1 MAKTRRLSFQ
11 IEGIPV
17 EVEKDRRAGAYV
29 TYVPSLG
36 NLSTF
41 GETLEQA
48 VEHTRDLLL
57 TYIVSMDD
65 DGLPLPFSKA
75 EIRRLRRAL
84 RRPIL
89 AETA

>member
-1 MAKTRRLSFQ
+1 MKNRRLQIQ

-17 EVEKDRRAGAYV
+17 EVERDRRSKLYV

-36 NLSTF
+36 NISMF
-41 GETLEQA
+41 GEALEAAIEQ
-48 VEHTRDLLL
+48 TRDMIL
-57 TYIVSMDD
+57 TYIISMDD
-65 DGLPLPFSKA
+65 DGLPLPFSKP
-75 EIRRLRRAL
+75 EIKRLRRAL